1 MDSLDNWQH
10 RLEEVALAPARRAPS
25 RFRWFAA
32 VTLVMIGWGAYAY
45 GVQVREGLV
54 VTGMRDRI
62 SWGLYISVF
71 VSFIGISMA
80 GTFISAMLRAVD
92 ARWRSPVIRIAEFIT
107 VVALVCAAL
116 FIVVDMGR
124 PDRLPLLL
132 RFGRWQS
139 PILWDVLALV
149 TYMMASTL
157 YVYLPMIPDLALFRD
172 RLAGEIPGW
181 RVGIY
186 RMLATGWTGLPE
198 QRRMLGRA
206 ITLMMLLVIPVAVT
220 MHTVTSWIFGMTL
233 RVGWNTSLFG
243 IFFVAGAI
251 FSGIAMVVVVMS
263 IVRRAYH
270 LEEYIT
276 SRHFRYFGYLLA
288 VFSSIM
294 IYFNVSEY
302 LTSGYKFE
310 EGREFQFRQLFLDE
324 FAGLFWFYV
333 LGGLIVPILI
343 VLWRKTRTI
352 AGVVTASVM
361 VNVAMFVER
370 YFIVVTGLRVPLL
383 PYAPAD
389 YTPTW
394 VEWSILSGGLGF
406 FALSLALLL
415 RFFPILSVWEM
426 VEEHE
431 RSDLATR
438 LESYPGAR

>member
-1 MDSLDNWQH
+1 MEPLDTWQH
-10 RLEEVALAPARRAPS
+10 RLEQTTLSPARRAPAL
-25 RFRWFAA
+25 FRWFVA
-32 VTLVMIGWGAYAY
+32 VTLAMIGWGAYAY
-45 GVQVREGLV
+45 SVQVREGLV

-92 ARWRSPVIRIAEFIT
+92 VRWRSPVIRIAEFIT
-107 VVALVCAAL
+107 VVALICATL

-124 PDRLPLLL
+124 PDRLSYLL

-172 RLAGEIPGW
+172 RLGGEIPG
-181 RVGIY
+181 RRLRLY
-186 RMLATGWTGLPE
+186 RALAIGWTGLPE
-198 QRRMLGRA
+198 QRRTLGRA

-251 FSGIAMVVVVMS
+251 FSGIAMVVVVMAV
-263 IVRRAYH
+263 VRRAYH

-276 SRHFRYFGYLLA
+276 AMHFRYFGYLLA

-310 EGREFQFRQLFLDE
+310 EGSEFQFRQLFLDE

-333 LGGLIVPILI
+333 VGGLIVPVLLI
-343 VLWRKTRTI
+343 LWRRTRTI
-352 AGVVTASVM
+352 TGVVVASVL
-361 VNVAMFVER
+361 VNLAMFVER

-383 PYAPAD
+383 AYAPAN
-389 YTPTW
+389 YGPTW
-394 VEWSILSGGLGF
+394 VEWSILAGGLGL
-406 FALSLALLL
+406 FALALALAL

-426 VEEHE
+426 VEEHQ
-431 RSDLATR
+431 RSDLAAV
-438 LESYPGAR
+438 LDSYPETR